1 MRAHHRPIVPR
12 YAAVLCCTWL
22 HVFPSLFSV
31 DPVVLPRD
39 NGFGLFCHACHGFCL
54 LTCRRNSALIF
65 PPFSPLA
72 QLLPTRKQAEMEQPN
87 DMEQYYMPS
96 YAYQV
101 IPMPPPVCP
110 QNSFIIFFFFLP
122 CLPCLPYPSLSSLA
136 APPTDELAVRQQR
149 LVDAVLQL
157 LFRPVGVRRPL
168 LLPGLPLCPTKQAD
182 RGKQPHLRRGQEQ
195 GRERRGDEDN
205 HDGAQH
211 PQPAQARKEIF
222 LHVLSTCCIT
232 FCSKMSW
239 TAWTCASVAATTSS
253 TSPSTSRART
263 TLATTLST

>member
-110 QNSFIIFFFFLP
+110 HNSFIIFFFF
-122 CLPCLPYPSLSSLA
+122 A
-136 APPTDELAVRQQR
+136 
-149 LVDAVLQL
+149 
-157 LFRPVGVRRPL
+157 LFAL
-168 LLPGLPLCPTKQAD
+168 FALPLPLFSCRSPN
-182 RGKQPHLRRGQEQ
+182 RRAGSTSTTP
-195 GRERRGDEDN
+195 GGCSTSTTF
-205 HDGAQH
+205 
-211 PQPAQARKEIF
+211 PASGSTTALTSSRASP
-222 LHVLSTCCIT
+222 LSNKTSGSRQT
-232 FCSKMSW
+232 TPS
-239 TAWTCASVAATTSS
+239 TAW
-253 TSPSTSRART
+253 SRAK
-263 TLATTLST
+263 S